1 MIRHETE
8 SQRSAEGTAHSSNQ
22 RSYNAVLAIHLLG
35 RGGRPDVFGNAS
47 YSWAE
52 FNGQPCPSILS
63 VLSWPIILKS
73 IFSQVHF
80 SGHVLFST
88 FYPIQLLHIP
98 STGLQSTLSTSTK
111 QSTNPSST
119 TPWCSLVTQIHAT
132 LLCFDPHQSCLFHL
146 LYLLS

>member
-73 IFSQVHF
+73 ILSQVHF

-88 FYPIQLLHIP
+88 AID
-98 STGLQSTLSTSTK
+98 QSFFNNTL
-111 QSTNPSST
+111 
-119 TPWCSLVTQIHAT
+119 V
-132 LLCFDPHQSCLFHL
+132 
-146 LYLLS
+146 LLSHADTRNASVL